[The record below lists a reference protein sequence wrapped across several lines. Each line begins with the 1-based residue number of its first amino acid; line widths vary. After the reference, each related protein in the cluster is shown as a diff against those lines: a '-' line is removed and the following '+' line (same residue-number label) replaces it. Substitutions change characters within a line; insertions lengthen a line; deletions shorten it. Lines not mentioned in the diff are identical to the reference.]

1 MKMIRDSNAN
11 FRINLDSDL
20 DACRIVPKMY
30 WIYFLV
36 GICHFAKYRKI
47 PPVTVWEMLTNL
59 LKFPVP
65 QR

>member
-1 MKMIRDSNAN
+1 MIRDSNAD
-11 FRINLDSDL
+11 FRINLDPDL
-20 DACRIVPKMY
+20 DVCRMY
-30 WIYFLV
+30 WIHFLV
-36 GICHFAKYRKI
+36 VVCHFAKCRKI